1 MLTDSAT
8 VTAPILGGA
17 RALEQLEDN
26 LDAVGWRLEPAYLSQ
41 LDAPSRL
48 ELEYPARFLAGAD
61 RFA

>member
-8 VTAPILGGA
+8 VTAPILGA
-17 RALEQLEDN
+17 RTLEQLEDN

-61 RFA
+61 RLA